1 MTLSLIMEHTT
12 YKAEKDVAAALKCVV
27 KRRDMKDAL
36 MFLSETLA
44 QIITT
49 NQTFRQ
55 PKAVFISE

>member
-1 MTLSLIMEHTT
+1 MEHTT

-44 QIITT
+44 QLITT